1 MFPERRRVDG
11 RFRVRR
17 TMLSTSL
24 IARMPRSSASSGAS
38 RLGVDYLRETKPGPC
53 VRPCVSYHGGRG
65 CHVATSDPIAEIIG
79 DYRAFAAMQRDRL
92 VARGIDIAPY
102 PLSHLAVR
110 VADWDLY
117 VHQRTLLERHARA
130 NLEGVWNGRPIS
142 LIVLAE
148 PLDVLDG
155 TPVSRIELIPPVHQR
170 VYRMGLEHL
179 GVVVG
184 EEFDEF
190 SRVHRAAL
198 TGQQFQSPNVEPVY
212 VLFED
217 FTHVKFYR
225 RSFFDVVEDD
235 KGRFEGFVHV
245 DDWVPQRLMTATG
258 PNPLPR

>member
-1 MFPERRRVDG
+1 M
-11 RFRVRR
+11 
-17 TMLSTSL
+17 
-24 IARMPRSSASSGAS
+24 
-38 RLGVDYLRETKPGPC
+38 
-53 VRPCVSYHGGRG
+53 
-65 CHVATSDPIAEIIG
+65 ATSDPIAEIIG

-92 VARGIDIAPY
+92 LARGIDVAPY

-130 NLEGVWNGRPIS
+130 NHENLWNGRPIS
-142 LIVLAE
+142 LILLAE
-148 PLDVLDG
+148 PLELLDG
-155 TPVSRIELIPPVHQR
+155 KPLDRIELIPPVHQR

-184 EEFDEF
+184 DELDGF
-190 SRVHRAAL
+190 SRAHRDVL
-198 TGQQFQSPNVEPVY
+198 TGQQFQSAAVDPVY

-225 RSFFDVVEDD
+225 RSFFDVVEEAA
-235 KGRFEGFVHV
+235 GPFEGFVHV
-245 DDWVPQRLMTATG
+245 DDWVPQRLVTATD